1 MIAITILL
9 TALISLVLGAAPA
22 KLARR
27 RVRQQD
33 LGWGLG
39 LWLATWVF
47 ALCAY
52 LSLIHISRVCG
63 GWPGAAPS
71 WL

>member
-9 TALISLVLGAAPA
+9 TALISLVWGAAPA

-33 LGWGLG
+33 LGGGLG
-39 LWLATWVF
+39 LGLATWVF

-52 LSLIHISRVCG
+52 HR
-63 GWPGAAPS
+63 PGLTGR
-71 WL
+71 W